1 MSAASDEVP
10 SSKRTL
16 ADDAVTA
23 AKLADDAVVT
33 AAIADDAITSA
44 LIADD
49 AVVQAAIADDAVDEA
64 RLQISNAGSNGQFL
78 SKQSGNTGGLT
89 WAEVSSGT
97 TWDSTIKTA
106 DFTAVA
112 GNGYLI
118 NTTSSTFTVT
128 FPSSATVG
136 DLIELIDVAGTAD
149 TNAIKLSPNGLKFNG
164 STTEKALHDERVAAS
179 FVYTGATY
187 GWMVSSSTEAPAP
200 TLINAPYS
208 VAALIIAGGGGGGK
222 GGGTTSSQKT
232 GGGGGAGGVQEATS
246 TLIPP
251 TQYTVTVGTGGAGGT
266 STRGSS
272 GGNSSFNSTTSNGG
286 GGGGGNNTTTGLD
299 GGSGGGSPHNQNYA
313 IYGDGI
319 SGQGHDGGWGDA
331 NFEIGGG
338 GGGKGEAGSTDQAGY
353 GGDGSN
359 TWATWA
365 TATSTG
371 DSGYYGGGGGAG
383 CRQYYG
389 QRGLGGDGGGGA
401 GTQNTNVCVAGTANT
416 GGGGGGGGK
425 GTGTNGDGAAG
436 GSGLVIIRYAGVQR
450 GTGGTVVTTGGYTYH
465 TFTSSGTYTS

>member
-1 MSAASDEVP
+1 MAYSKARRLANLMSAASDEVP
-10 SSKRTL
+10 TGKRTL

-23 AKLADDAVVT
+23 AKL
-33 AAIADDAITSA
+33 
-44 LIADD
+44 ADD

-64 RLQISNAGSNGQFL
+64 RLQISNAGSNGEFL

-89 WAEVSSGT
+89 WTEVISGT
-97 TWDSTIKTA
+97 AWDSTIKTA

-187 GWMVSSSTEAPAP
+187 GWMISSSTEAPAP
-200 TLINAPYS
+200 TLIEAPYS
-208 VAALIIAGGGGGGK
+208 VSALIIAGGGGGGK
-222 GGGTTSSQKT
+222 GGGSTYSMKM
-232 GGGGGAGGVQEATS
+232 GGGGGAGGLQEATS
-246 TLIPP
+246 LLIPP

-266 STRGSS
+266 SYRGSD
-272 GGNSSFNSTTSNGG
+272 GGNSSFNSTTSDGG
-286 GGGGGNNTTTGLD
+286 GGGGGANTHSGKD
-299 GGSGGGSPHNQNYA
+299 GGSGGGSPHNQTYA
-313 IYGDGI
+313 LPGDGI
-319 SGQGHDGGWGDA
+319 SGQGHDGGQGDA
-331 NFEIGGG
+331 NIQIGGG
-338 GGGKGEAGSTDQAGY
+338 GGGKAEAGSTDQVGY

-359 TWATWA
+359 AWAAWA

-371 DSGYYGGGGGAG
+371 DNGYYAGGGGAG
-383 CRQYYG
+383 SRQYSYQG
-389 QRGLGGDGGGGA
+389 PHFITRGLGGDGGGGA
-401 GTQNTNVCVAGTANT
+401 GTQNTSVCVAGTANT
-416 GGGGGGGGK
+416 GGGGGGGGY
-425 GTGTNGDGAAG
+425 GTGNGDGAAG

>member
-1 MSAASDEVP
+1 MAYSKARRLANLMSAASDEVP
-10 SSKRTL
+10 AGKRTL

-23 AKLADDAVVT
+23 AKL
-33 AAIADDAITSA
+33 
-44 LIADD
+44 ADD

-64 RLQISNAGSNGQFL
+64 RLQISNAGSNGEFL

-89 WAEVSSGT
+89 WAEVSTGT

-208 VAALIIAGGGGGGK
+208 VSALIIAGGGGGGK
-222 GGGTTSSQKT
+222 GGGTSSSQKM
-232 GGGGGAGGVQEATS
+232 GGGGGAGGLQEATS
-246 TLIPP
+246 LLIPP

-286 GGGGGNNTTTGLD
+286 GGGGGNGTTTGRD
-299 GGSGGGSPHNQNYA
+299 GGSGGGSPHTQTYA

-319 SGQGHDGGWGDA
+319 SGQGHNGGWGDSS
-331 NFEIGGG
+331 FEIGGG
-338 GGGKGEAGSTDQAGY
+338 GGGKGEAGSTDGDGH

-359 TWATWA
+359 AWSAWA

-371 DSGYYGGGGGAG
+371 DNGYYGGGGGG
-383 CRQYYG
+383 GRKRYSTING
-389 QRGLGGDGGGGA
+389 PGGDGGGGD
-401 GTQNTNVCVAGTANT
+401 GGKTQAVAQAGTANT
-416 GGGGGGGGK
+416 GGGGGGGASYYSPVSGQY
-425 GTGTNGDGAAG
+425 GGAG
-436 GSGLVIIRYAGVQR
+436 GTGLVIIRYAGVQR
-450 GTGGTVVTTGGYTYH
+450 GSGGTVVTTGGYTYH